1 MTGVPII
8 KHTKNRET
16 SLIDVSRFFAV
27 FAFAAPICVQAHLLS
42 VGDKDFRHFKM
53 KRRN

>member
-1 MTGVPII
+1 MTGVPIF
-8 KHTKNRET
+8 KHTKNRHT
-16 SLIDVSRFFAV
+16 SLEVVAGFFAV
-27 FAFAAPICVQAHLLS
+27 FAFAALICVQAPLLS

>member
-1 MTGVPII
+1 MTGVPIF

-27 FAFAAPICVQAHLLS
+27 FAFAALICVQAPLLS